1 MATCCFPKC
10 PNGQKI
16 SSRHVTVYC
25 WLCDNIAHIGCADLG
40 QNGSRITD
48 RIRENPGLDWTC
60 PSCLHIKSDMRVF
73 MRQTHLE
80 FQSLAAGFKELST
93 RFQKAGHHFKSL
105 KLLSDPANNKNRS
118 NLSEKFLSLPD
129 PECRLMQFTPR
140 AKPAAVDNGS
150 SDDAASITI
159 SMVEDLVRPLDQQPV
174 NVVQAS
180 TLHAAAS
187 AKVVAPVP
195 ILGRSEATTLPV
207 QQPVYTDQASTSRLN
222 PGASEG
228 DVKTHLSSKLNV
240 SVTEFSVSKFNFKQ
254 RRDISSFKITI
265 SDLLFS
271 KALDP
276 SLWPE
281 HAIVHEFEHKS

>member
-1 MATCCFPKC
+1 MATCCFS
-10 PNGQKI
+10 NAQKI

-80 FQSLAAGFKELST
+80 FQSLAVGFKELST
-93 RFQKAGHHFKSL
+93 RFQKAEHHFKSL
-105 KLLSDPANNKNRS
+105 KLLN
-118 NLSEKFLSLPD
+118 
-129 PECRLMQFTPR
+129 PECPLMQFTPR

-150 SDDAASITI
+150 GDDAASITT

-187 AKVVAPVP
+187 AEVVAPVP
-195 ILGRSEATTLPV
+195 ILGRGEATMLPV
-207 QQPVYTDQASTSRLN
+207 QQPVYTDQASTSRAAAINDASVVSNANPVAPPVHVAKRGPVPLAGVAPKKQIFVSRLN

-228 DVKTHLSSKLNV
+228 YVKTHLSSKLNV
-240 SVTEFSVSKFNFKQ
+240 SVTEFSVSKNMVQ
-254 RRDISSFKITI
+254 
-265 SDLLFS
+265 LLY
-271 KALDP
+271 
-276 SLWPE
+276 
-281 HAIVHEFEHKS
+281 V